1 MTTWT
6 TIICKT

>member
-6 TIICKT
+6 